1 MRYGEKHTASICRTI
16 IAAAV
21 LLCALPGCGG
31 DKKEIVGAI
40 TNPKEV
46 STIFSRDVT
55 TLISDSGITRYR
67 VVTKEWYMYEQSD
80 SPRWY
85 FPKGLY
91 IETFDED
98 FDVEAFIEGDTAIYY
113 KYKRLWELKGDVR
126 MANINDERFFTE
138 QIFWDQDK
146 QQVFSDSTIH
156 IERGDRIIEGKGFL
170 SNESMTKYKILK
182 TTGIFPVEKRETNDS
197 VRKDAPAMRQNNA
210 LKYAPQDRLRPI
222 PDSQAAERNPAS

>member
-1 MRYGEKHTASICRTI
+1 MMVSYG
-16 IAAAV
+16 V
-21 LLCALPGCGG
+21 
-31 DKKEIVGAI
+31 
-40 TNPKEV
+40 N
-46 STIFSRDVT
+46 

-91 IETFDED
+91 IETFDEN

-126 MANINDERFFTE
+126 MANIQDERFFTE
-138 QIFWDQDK
+138 QLFWNQDK
-146 QQVFSDSTIH
+146 QQIYSDSTIH
-156 IERGDRIIEGKGFL
+156 IERGDRIIEGQGFL

-197 VRKDAPAMRQNNA
+197 VRKDASAMRQNNA
-210 LKYAPQDRLRPI
+210 LKYAPQDR
-222 PDSQAAERNPAS
+222 Q

>member
-1 MRYGEKHTASICRTI
+1 MHYGKRNIVSACLKS
-16 IAAAV
+16 IAAAIS
-21 LLCALPGCGG
+21 ALALASCGG
-31 DKKEIVGAI
+31 DKKEVVGAI

-80 SPRWY
+80 SPRWF

-91 IETFDED
+91 IETFDEN

-113 KYKRLWELKGDVR
+113 KYKRIWELKGDVR
-126 MANINDERFFTE
+126 MANIRDERFFTE
-138 QIFWDQDK
+138 QLFWDQDK
-146 QQVFSDSTIH
+146 QQIYSDSIIH
-156 IERGDRIIEGKGFL
+156 IERGDRIMEGQGFV

-182 TTGIFPVEKRETNDS
+182 TTGIFPVEKNEGNDS
-197 VRKDAPAMRQNNA
+197 TRKDASAMRQNNA
-210 LKYAPQDRLRPI
+210 LKYAPKDRLR
-222 PDSQAAERNPAS
+222 

>member
-1 MRYGEKHTASICRTI
+1 MRYSRKNNIHTSY
-16 IAAAV
+16 IAAAAAMLF
-21 LLCALPGCGG
+21 LLLSGCRG
-31 DKKEIVGAI
+31 DKKEVVGALS
-40 TNPKEV
+40 NPKEV

-91 IETFDED
+91 IETFDEN

-113 KYKRLWELKGDVR
+113 KYKRLWELKGAVR
-126 MANINDERFFTE
+126 MANIQDERFFTE
-138 QIFWDQDK
+138 QLFWNQDK
-146 QQVFSDSTIH
+146 QQIYSDSTIH
-156 IERGDRIIEGKGFL
+156 IERGDRIIEGQGFL
-170 SNESMTKYKILK
+170 SNESMTKYKIHK

-197 VRKDAPAMRQNNA
+197 VRKDASAMRQNNA
-210 LKYAPQDRLRPI
+210 LKYAPQDR
-222 PDSQAAERNPAS
+222 Q

>member
-1 MRYGEKHTASICRTI
+1 MRYSRKNNIHTSY
-16 IAAAV
+16 IAAAAAMLF
-21 LLCALPGCGG
+21 LLLSGCRG
-31 DKKEIVGAI
+31 DKKEVVGALS
-40 TNPKEV
+40 NPKEV

-91 IETFDED
+91 IETFDEN

-126 MANINDERFFTE
+126 MANIQDERFFTE
-138 QIFWDQDK
+138 QLFWNQDK
-146 QQVFSDSTIH
+146 QQIYSDSTIH
-156 IERGDRIIEGKGFL
+156 IERGDRIIEGQGFL

-197 VRKDAPAMRQNNA
+197 VRKDASAMRQNNA
-210 LKYAPQDRLRPI
+210 LKYAPQDR
-222 PDSQAAERNPAS
+222 Q

>member
-1 MRYGEKHTASICRTI
+1 MRYSRKNNIHTSY
-16 IAAAV
+16 IAAAAAMLF
-21 LLCALPGCGG
+21 LLLSGCRG
-31 DKKEIVGAI
+31 DKKEVVGALS
-40 TNPKEV
+40 NPKEV
-46 STIFSRDVT
+46 STIFGRDVT
-55 TLISDSGITRYR
+55 TLVSDSGITRYR

-91 IETFDED
+91 IETFDEN

-126 MANINDERFFTE
+126 MANIQDERFFTE
-138 QIFWDQDK
+138 QLFWNQDK
-146 QQVFSDSTIH
+146 QQIYSDSTIH
-156 IERGDRIIEGKGFL
+156 IERGDRIIEGQGFL

-197 VRKDAPAMRQNNA
+197 VRKAASAMRQNNA
-210 LKYAPQDRLRPI
+210 LKYAPQDR
-222 PDSQAAERNPAS
+222 Q